1 MLKHILDMAKGEK
14 NRIVLIMQMHLYDND
29 SKDNDSNNGRH
40 NDKNSSNKTSFRRES
55 CVKDLWFFLHPW
67 FLESLLEKSYF

>member
-29 SKDNDSNNGRH
+29 SNNGKH

-55 CVKDLWFFLHPW
+55 FVKDLWFFLHPW